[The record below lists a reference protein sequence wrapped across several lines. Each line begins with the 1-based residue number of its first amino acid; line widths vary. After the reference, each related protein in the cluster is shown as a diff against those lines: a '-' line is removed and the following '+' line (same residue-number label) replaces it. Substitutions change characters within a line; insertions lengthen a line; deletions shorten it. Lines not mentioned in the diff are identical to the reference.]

1 MSNLS
6 SKNLPGGAAEANSG
20 GGFVDSKHWAAP
32 LLRRRGAGLG
42 LKGLTRTRHGESWL
56 QRKAPAPGR
65 PGRCGAWHAERAE
78 HEGEGQRRGGVVL
91 VGGGGA
97 GRTGQSDVG
106 RRMRPEHCGLA
117 GWGGPGGPGPG
128 LHKAKRHSSAAG
140 RTSSS
145 RCLSILVSSRSGQGA
160 IWAAALSSSHG
171 HCCRNFAIA
180 QNLLR

>member
-128 LHKAKRHSSAAG
+128 LPQQR
-140 RTSSS
+140 
-145 RCLSILVSSRSGQGA
+145 
-160 IWAAALSSSHG
+160 W
-171 HCCRNFAIA
+171 
-180 QNLLR
+180 QNLLFPLPQHSREQPLRAGRHLGSSPEF